1 MKKVKREFENL
12 KWERNEIVFYL
23 LCCGADVAD
32 TKYDYR
38 EYSNLISWIEENFY
52 DEIEI
57 KRHSFLKSYNYNLDE
72 GVEDGYY
79 DYLATELET
88 KVTETLNK

>member
-12 KWERNEIVFYL
+12 KWERNEIVFYQ
-23 LCCGADVAD
+23 LCCGMSIED

-38 EYSNLISWIEENFY
+38 EYYNLISWIEENFY
-52 DEIEI
+52 DEIESE
-57 KRHSFLKSYNYNLDE
+57 RHAFLKANNYNLDE
-72 GVEDGYY
+72 SVEDGYY
-79 DYLATELET
+79 DYLATELEI